1 MSPASPRVSSASAAC
16 RSASCASFA
25 PASVEPSTS
34 RCLAISF
41 VSRPRNCRTS
51 SFSLASR
58 LSLSPDSS
66 SVSSSRSV
74 SSALLW
80 LVPALSN
87 CPFSSS
93 CTIVS
98 RRSPTSASRAC
109 SKTLRNSAAR
119 RGSLGASRSAS
130 RRNVFSRSR
139 NCCASSCSR
148 VARPP
153 AAAAAFAAGSAAAA
167 SAPPHAVIASRR
179 HIATLNRPF
188 PTTRAGS
195 PNTEVSIWAP
205 RRTRRTIIPN
215 AFAEPPSERSVFGEP
230 ARRGTKPG
238 TQGTLKTRPQDGPMR
253 LVSTCAYKP

>member
-153 AAAAAFAAGSAAAA
+153 AAAAAFIAGFAAGSSAADA
-167 SAPPHAVIASRR
+167 APPHAAITRRR
-179 HIATLNRPF
+179 HSVTINRPLSMKSQYIKSGDAEE
-188 PTTRAGS
+188 PVGG
-195 PNTEVSIWAP
+195 
-205 RRTRRTIIPN
+205 TRRSRCI
-215 AFAEPPSERSVFGEP
+215 
-230 ARRGTKPG
+230 
-238 TQGTLKTRPQDGPMR
+238 LR
-253 LVSTCAYKP
+253 LTSDA

>member
-1 MSPASPRVSSASAAC
+1 MSPARPRVSSASAAC
-16 RSASCASFA
+16 RSASCASRA
-25 PASVEPSTS
+25 PASVDPSTS
-34 RCLAISF
+34 RCLAISLAI
-41 VSRPRNCRTS
+41 RPRNCRTS

-58 LSLSPDSS
+58 LSVSPDSS

-80 LVPALSN
+80 LAPAFSN
-87 CPFSSS
+87 WPFSSN

-98 RRSPTSASRAC
+98 RRSPISASRAC
-109 SKTLRNSAAR
+109 SNTLRNSAAR
-119 RGSLGASRSAS
+119 RGSLGANRSAS

-148 VARPP
+148 VARPLP
-153 AAAAAFAAGSAAAA
+153 VGFVAVSSAAYP
-167 SAPPHAVIASRR
+167 APPHAAIITRR
-179 HIATLNRPF
+179 HSATLNPPL

-205 RRTRRTIIPN
+205 RRTRRTIIPD

-253 LVSTCAYKP
+253 LVSTCAYEP

>member
-58 LSLSPDSS
+58 LSVSPDSS

-74 SSALLW
+74 SIALLW

-153 AAAAAFAAGSAAAA
+153 AAAAAFTAGFAAGSSAADA
-167 SAPPHAVIASRR
+167 APPDAAITRRR
-179 HIATLNRPF
+179 HSVTVNRPLQMESQHIKSGDAEE
-188 PTTRAGS
+188 PVGG
-195 PNTEVSIWAP
+195 
-205 RRTRRTIIPN
+205 TRRSRCI
-215 AFAEPPSERSVFGEP
+215 
-230 ARRGTKPG
+230 
-238 TQGTLKTRPQDGPMR
+238 LR
-253 LVSTCAYKP
+253 LTSDA